1 MSCLFALWCEKTVM
15 FLVLMLAMCSGVER
29 NHFMRENTGLKQ
41 WRRIHFEL
49 VYGKEKFLKEKK
61 ICEKENTFSVL
72 RSDTLLFVVQAK
84 SPGKVETAI
93 GGYLKFIWRKGKY
106 CTKVETVLEWA
117 FCFGQWNRGSCSGL
131 ETFWLHLLLAWF
143 KCIYISKASMSFE
156 VWSIIFCNGHGIFS
170 VFKNFKVSSA
180 NDISRFALRL
190 Q

>member
-1 MSCLFALWCEKTVM
+1 MSCLFALWFENTVM

-29 NHFMRENTGLKQ
+29 NHFMRENTETVKKNTLWVGI
-41 WRRIHFEL
+41 WE
-49 VYGKEKFLKEKK
+49 GKVLGGKNF
-61 ICEKENTFSVL
+61 CEKENTLSVL
-72 RSDTLLFVVQAK
+72 RSDRFLFVVQAK
-84 SPGKVETAI
+84 SAGKVETAI

-156 VWSIIFCNGHGIFS
+156 VWTIILCNGHGIFS
-170 VFKNFKVSSA
+170 VFNNFKVSSA
-180 NDISRFALRL
+180 NDISGFALRL